1 MAVSLS
7 SSYSDLGSLTDQLKF
22 LQGFDYSGQ
31 EQMEMVN
38 SVIVGEVSVF
48 FLILIFNP

>member
-7 SSYSDLGSLTDQLKF
+7 SSYSDLGSLTDQLRF

-31 EQMEMVN
+31 EPMEMVN
-38 SVIVGEVSVF
+38 SVIVGEVSFNLIIF
-48 FLILIFNP
+48 F